1 MIFVS
6 NVNPL
11 KSMIPTVLGLTLSKS
26 VAECRFLKEYETTAV
41 YSVTFM
47 MRLGVRQ
54 PRDNNSFPMKT
65 YRVCL

>member
-1 MIFVS
+1 
-6 NVNPL
+6 
-11 KSMIPTVLGLTLSKS
+11 MIPTVLGLTLSKS
-26 VAECRFLKEYETTAV
+26 AAECRFLKEYETTAV